1 MQSLAI
7 LVQQPRIDFSKFLAA
22 TSEMFGYSPSANAD
36 ASGKRLNDSE
46 RFLSCLASMKDQ
58 NAPVSLPPHLLSH
71 VSFSVLIAT
80 GERDLMDVLECCSSM
95 NFTTADTIVRSIQAV
110 VITGTLAQWKTA
122 ILSGCSEHTES
133 SVRYLFNQILNL
145 FEVAN
150 LNVWGDCIKRESQD
164 HHTLLLEGPK

>member
-1 MQSLAI
+1 MQSFAI
-7 LVQQPRIDFSKFLAA
+7 LIQQPSIDFSKLLI
-22 TSEMFGYSPSANAD
+22 TTGEMFGYSLSAQAD
-36 ASGKRLNDSE
+36 ASGKQLSDSE
-46 RFLSCLASMKDQ
+46 RFLSCLAAMKNQ
-58 NAPVSLPPHLLSH
+58 NAPASLPPHLLSH

-95 NFTTADTIVRSIQAV
+95 NFTTADTIVRGIQAA

-122 ILSGCSEHTES
+122 ILSGCNEHTES

-150 LNVWGDCIKRESQD
+150 LGVWGDCTKRESRD
-164 HHTLLLEGPK
+164 HHTLLLESPK